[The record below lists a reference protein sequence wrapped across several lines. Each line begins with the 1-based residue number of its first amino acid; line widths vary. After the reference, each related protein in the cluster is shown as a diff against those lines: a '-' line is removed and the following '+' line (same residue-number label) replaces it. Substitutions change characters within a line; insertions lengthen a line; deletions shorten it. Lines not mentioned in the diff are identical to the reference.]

1 MRSLV
6 RWFVAFGAATALLAE
21 APADEAMRTF
31 AMTGARTASVRSY
44 TSNLHVDFALRTFPY
59 IKVHLEGHVTFER
72 PNLLSVQFDHVPW
85 FGKGFEHI
93 KADPLVPATWPQ
105 HYDVTS
111 IAHAGDR
118 TVLEMKDKV
127 PGNVKDVHAELDN
140 DGLRRIQWLYDN
152 GGNID
157 VRITQNAVDGVP
169 LPSAEDADI
178 RVPGYHVVA
187 HATFS
192 NYHVVSD
199 TAAVDGGR

>member
-1 MRSLV
+1 V
-6 RWFVAFGAATALLAE
+6 RCFAAFIASIALLAE

-31 AMTGARTASVRSY
+31 ATTGARTASVRSY
-44 TSNLHVDFALRTFPY
+44 TSKLHVDFALRTFPY
-59 IKVHLEGHVTFER
+59 MKVHLEGHVKFER
-72 PNLLSVQFDHVPW
+72 PNLLSVYFDHVPW

-93 KADPLVPATWPQ
+93 KADPLEPGTWPE
-105 HYDVTS
+105 HYNVTS
-111 IAHAGDR
+111 IAHTGDR

-169 LPSAEDADI
+169 LPSREDADI
-178 RVPGYHVVA
+178 RLPGYHVLA
-187 HATFS
+187 HATFTD
-192 NYHVVSD
+192 YQVVTD
-199 TAAVDGGR
+199 QAAADGGR